1 MYEADSVWE
10 FEMSGSVTFGTGAVD
25 ELAAEARKRDASSAL
40 VVTDE
45 GLVDAGIV
53 SRVTDSLGTECSCEV
68 FDGVESDPSVAV
80 FERAVDRARDV
91 VPDLIVGVGGGSSI
105 DVAKTT
111 SVVARHGGEI
121 LEYVA
126 PPIGGGSA
134 VPGPGVPTIA
144 VPTTAGT
151 GSETS
156 PVTVLSLPDRN
167 LKVGISSRYQYP
179 DLALVDPLLTISLP
193 PSHTAFSGMDA
204 LSHAIEAYVTRR
216 FDTKPRPEDP
226 IDRPDYGGRTTVT
239 DQFARTAIGLVA
251 DSLRRAVDN
260 GRDVD
265 ARRNMSLASFLAGV
279 AFTNAG
285 LGATHAAA
293 LSVAG
298 EHDTPHGLTIALLLP
313 EVMRYNAPS
322 ALERYTEVAALLGER
337 VDDAGEDEAAE
348 KAAVAVSR
356 LSDDVGIPSGLAE
369 LGVREDEVGT
379 LAENAMQLERL
390 LVGNPRRLE
399 RDDLET
405 ILRRSL

>member
-10 FEMSGSVTFGTGAVD
+10 FEMAGSVTFGTGAVD
-25 ELAAEARKRDASSAL
+25 ELAAEAGKRDASSVL

-45 GLVDAGIV
+45 GLVDAGVV
-53 SRVTDSLGTECSCEV
+53 SRVTDSLGAGCSCEV
-68 FDGVESDPSVAV
+68 FDGVESDPPVAV
-80 FERAVDRARDV
+80 FERAIDRAREVD
-91 VPDLIVGVGGGSSI
+91 PDLIVGVGGGSPI

-111 SVVARHGGEI
+111 SVVARHGGDI

-134 VPGPGVPTIA
+134 IPGPGVPTIA

-156 PVTVLSLPDRN
+156 PVTVISLPDRN
-167 LKVGISSRYQYP
+167 LKVGISSRHQYP
-179 DLALVDPLLTISLP
+179 DLALIDPLLTISLP

-216 FDTKPRPEDP
+216 FDAKPRPEDP
-226 IDRPDYGGRTTVT
+226 LDRPDYGGRTVVT
-239 DQFARTAIGLVA
+239 DQFARTAIELVA
-251 DSLRRAVDN
+251 DGLRRAVDN
-260 GRDVD
+260 GRDVE

-322 ALERYTEVAALLGER
+322 ALGRYAEVASLLGER
-337 VDDAGEDEAAE
+337 VAEDGEDEAAE
-348 KAAVAVSR
+348 KAAVAVQR

-379 LAENAMQLERL
+379 LADNAMQLERL

-399 RDDLET
+399 REDLET

>member
-10 FEMSGSVTFGTGAVD
+10 FEMAGSVTFGTGAVD
-25 ELAAEARKRDASSAL
+25 ELAAEAGKRDASSVL

-45 GLVDAGIV
+45 GLVDAGVV
-53 SRVTDSLGTECSCEV
+53 SRVTDSLGAGCSCEV
-68 FDGVESDPSVAV
+68 FDGVESDPPVAV
-80 FERAVDRARDV
+80 FERAIDRAREVD
-91 VPDLIVGVGGGSSI
+91 PDLIVGVGGGSSI

-111 SVVARHGGEI
+111 SVVARHGGDI

-134 VPGPGVPTIA
+134 IPGPDVPTIA

-156 PVTVLSLPDRN
+156 PVTVISLPDRN
-167 LKVGISSRYQYP
+167 LKVGISSRHQYP
-179 DLALVDPLLTISLP
+179 DLALIDPLLTISLP

-216 FDTKPRPEDP
+216 FDAKPRPEDP
-226 IDRPDYGGRTTVT
+226 LDRPDYGGRTVVS
-239 DQFARTAIGLVA
+239 DQFARTAIELVA
-251 DSLRRAVDN
+251 DGLRRAVDN
-260 GRDVD
+260 GRDVE

-285 LGATHAAA
+285 LGGTHAAA

-322 ALERYTEVAALLGER
+322 ALGRYAEVASLLGER
-337 VDDAGEDEAAE
+337 VAEDGEDEAAE
-348 KAAVAVSR
+348 KAAVAVQR

-379 LAENAMQLERL
+379 LADNAMQLERL

-399 RDDLET
+399 REDLET